1 MTVASTPEPPYF
13 AVIFTSLRTNIKDG
27 YDEMAIQMEELAKI
41 QPGYIGIESARNVL
55 GITVS
60 YWESE
65 EAILNWKQQT
75 SHLFAQQKGR
85 EAWYKQYHVRVCKVE
100 RAYGFLA
107 M

>member
-85 EAWYKQYHVRVCKVE
+85 KAWYKQYHVRVCKVE

>member
-85 EAWYKQYHVRVCKVE
+85 ESWYKQYHVRVCKVE